1 LTSHRKLSTGAR
13 NMLSGAQ
20 KFALWKL
27 LAESQAELLVGQPTY
42 EQAAATMT
50 ERLGFTV
57 TPANVVDAV
66 NNGIVT
72 WKVANR
78 GPSMSGRKLSQQI
91 ADLTARVSVLEDIV
105 VRLCGQAGVS
115 PDDLAAR
122 PQDPGVSK

>member
-1 LTSHRKLSTGAR
+1 LTSHRKSPAGTR

-27 LAESQAELLVGQPTY
+27 LAESQAEFLSGQPTY
-42 EQAAATMT
+42 EQAAVAMT

-78 GPSMSGRKLSQQI
+78 GPSMSGRKLAQQI
-91 ADLTARVSVLEDIV
+91 ADLTARVSALEDVV
-105 VRLCGQAGVS
+105 VRLCGQAGVNS
-115 PDDLAAR
+115 DGLAAR
-122 PQDPGVSK
+122 PQDTWVSK